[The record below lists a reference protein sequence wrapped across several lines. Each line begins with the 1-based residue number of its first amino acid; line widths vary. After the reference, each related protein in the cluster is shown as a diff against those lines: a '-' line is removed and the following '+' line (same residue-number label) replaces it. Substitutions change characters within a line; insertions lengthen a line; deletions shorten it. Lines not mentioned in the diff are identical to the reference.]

1 MRNLGRL
8 AHIPEKWI
16 PVFRRG
22 YAPTQES
29 RAHLKCIPMGCALVL
44 TVLAFVGG
52 AYAPAQAQEFP
63 YDRDLV
69 LDARAMRGS
78 KRIPVI
84 AVSSDGQAQIDLWCK
99 RGTGQVAVAG
109 DAITITVGTMR
120 EEPCTAERQQ
130 ADEEMLAALAGV
142 TGWSV
147 RGEVVMLTGAASL
160 RFRAAAN

>member
-8 AHIPEKWI
+8 
-16 PVFRRG
+16 V
-22 YAPTQES
+22 
-29 RAHLKCIPMGCALVL
+29 VL
-44 TVLAFVGG
+44 TVLAFAG
-52 AYAPAQAQEFP
+52 AAQAQEFP

-69 LDARAMRGS
+69 LDAHAMRGS
-78 KRIPVI
+78 KRLPVI
-84 AVSSDGQAQIDLWCK
+84 AVSPDGQAQIDLWCK